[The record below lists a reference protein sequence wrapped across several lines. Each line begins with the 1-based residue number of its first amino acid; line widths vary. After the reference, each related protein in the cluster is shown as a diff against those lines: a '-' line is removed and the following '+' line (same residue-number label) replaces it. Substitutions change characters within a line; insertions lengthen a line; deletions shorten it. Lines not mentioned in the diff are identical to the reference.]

1 VRSGSSEKFYS
12 CCDTGNARTLT
23 CHLLYTQLS
32 IYNNCTT
39 SFSNILF
46 NNAILSKSFNGL
58 NIEHRPPTG
67 SPDPDPYD
75 RHNGYIT
82 CSEGVSLNK
91 Y

>member
-1 VRSGSSEKFYS
+1 VCSGSSEKFYS
-12 CCDTGNARTLT
+12 CCDNGNARILT

-46 NNAILSKSFNGL
+46 YDAILRKSFNGL
-58 NIEHRPPTG
+58 NTACRLPTG

-75 RHNGYIT
+75 RHKGYIT
-82 CSEGVSLNK
+82 YSEGFSLNK